1 MTNRSRV
8 LLAFLIAPLAAPVV
22 FFVFSFVYAMLTS
35 TTGPHVGTFLL
46 STPVSY
52 LATLLIG
59 LPSVIML
66 RRVGYL
72 SAPTLLLFGAVGGAG
87 VQVLFFTVFF
97 RYRNLEFE
105 SWNVIS
111 HWIILGT
118 ALGLSVA
125 VSFCLI
131 GRITWCSW
139 RNPPPTG
146 RSGN

>member
-1 MTNRSRV
+1 
-8 LLAFLIAPLAAPVV
+8 
-22 FFVFSFVYAMLTS
+22 VFSDATV
-35 TTGPHVGTFLL
+35 TGTIRPEVRTFLL

-66 RRVGYL
+66 IRVGHL

-97 RYRNLEFE
+97 GYRNLEFE
-105 SWNVIS
+105 SWKSVS
-111 HWIILGT
+111 HWIILGI

-131 GRITWCSW
+131 GGITWHS
-139 RNPPPTG
+139 TG
-146 RSGN
+146 AHNDEK